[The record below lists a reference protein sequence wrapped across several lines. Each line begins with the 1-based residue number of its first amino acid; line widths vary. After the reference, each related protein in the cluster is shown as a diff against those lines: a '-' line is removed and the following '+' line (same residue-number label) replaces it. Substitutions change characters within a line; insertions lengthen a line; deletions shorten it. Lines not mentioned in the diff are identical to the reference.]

1 MTRVWA
7 SPRGQASCHMVL
19 DCPATESFGCV
30 PAGVLPI
37 ESGVYDIVWQSM
49 MPLAAALFLLEAD
62 LRG

>member
-1 MTRVWA
+1 MSHA
-7 SPRGQASCHMVL
+7 SHLPAPDTSC
-19 DCPATESFGCV
+19 A
-30 PAGVLPI
+30 PAGLLPI